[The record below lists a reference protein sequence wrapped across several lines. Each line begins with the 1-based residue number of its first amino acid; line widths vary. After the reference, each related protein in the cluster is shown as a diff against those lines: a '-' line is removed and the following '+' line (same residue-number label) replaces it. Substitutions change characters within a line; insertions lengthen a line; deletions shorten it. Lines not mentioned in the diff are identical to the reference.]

1 MSGDDHIMDENRKL
15 KLAVLGA
22 NEFQKPL
29 ILRAREKNLET
40 HVFAW
45 LDGAVAA
52 QDADYFYPISIVE
65 KEQILEKC
73 REIGIDGITSIGSD
87 VAVATMNYV
96 SEKMGLTGNP
106 VSSSQICMNKFKMR
120 EKLRE
125 GGIYVPGYQCVS
137 SSEEIN
143 TDLFRFPVIVKPTD
157 RSGSRGIMKVS
168 RPEDLPAA
176 VEEAA
181 GYSFENK
188 AIIEDYIDGPEFSCE
203 CISRDGEHTMLAV
216 TLKFT
221 TGEPHYIET
230 GHIEP
235 APLSEEAYD
244 IIRRNVFRALTV
256 LGIRNGA
263 SHSEFK
269 YQDGEVKF
277 IEIGARMGGDY
288 IGSSLVYLS
297 TGMDYTGMVIDVALG
312 RQLDFTVKREPH
324 PVCVRFIMDK
334 SDLEEYRKIKSGH
347 TIIEEDI
354 SGADEDREV
363 LDSATRLGYYIYFL

>member
-1 MSGDDHIMDENRKL
+1 MDENNKL
-15 KLAVLGA
+15 KLAILGA

-29 ILRAREKNLET
+29 ILRAREKNIET

-45 LDGAVAA
+45 MDGAVAA
-52 QDADYFYPISIVE
+52 QDADFFYPISIVE
-65 KEQILEKC
+65 KETILKKC
-73 REIGIDGITSIGSD
+73 REIDIDGITSIGSD

-96 SEKMGLTGNP
+96 SEKLGLTGNSIA
-106 VSSSQICMNKFKMR
+106 SSPICMNKYIMR
-120 EKLRE
+120 EKLKA
-125 GGIYVPGYQCVS
+125 GGLYVPGYQCVS
-137 SSEEIN
+137 SAEEI
-143 TDLFRFPVIVKPTD
+143 DIDGFRFPVIVKPTD
-157 RSGSRGIMKVS
+157 RSGSRGIMKVNS
-168 RPEDLPAA
+168 RENLASA
-176 VEEAA
+176 VEEAIE
-181 GYSFENK
+181 YSFENK
-188 AIIEDYIDGPEFSCE
+188 AIIEDYIEGPEFSCE
-203 CISRDGEHTMLAV
+203 CISRQGEHTMLAI
-216 TLKFT
+216 TQKFT

-244 IIRRNVFRALTV
+244 IIRRNVFNALSI
-256 LGIRNGA
+256 LGIQNGA

-312 RQLDFTVKREPH
+312 KPLDFTVKRQPR

-334 SDLEEYRKIKSGH
+334 SDLEEYRRISAEH

-354 SGADEDREV
+354 SGADEEREV

>member
-1 MSGDDHIMDENRKL
+1 MLLGGLRYLLPVIKTAHEEGYYVITADYLPNNIAHKFSDEYCNVSIVDKD
-15 KLAVLGA
+15 AVLKEA
-22 NEFQKPL
+22 Q
-29 ILRAREKNLET
+29 R
-40 HVFAW
+40 
-45 LDGAVAA
+45 LD
-52 QDADYFYPISIVE
+52 
-65 KEQILEKC
+65 
-73 REIGIDGITSIGSD
+73 IDGIMSFACDPGVIAAS
-87 VAVATMNYV
+87 YV
-96 SEKMGLTGNP
+96 QNKMSLPSFGPFESVEIL
-106 VSSSQICMNKFKMR
+106 QNKDKFR
-120 EKLRE
+120 AFLAQN
-125 GGIYVPGYQCVS
+125 GFNVPQAAGFDNVEDAMAEYHSFVW
-137 SSEEIN
+137 
-143 TDLFRFPVIVKPTD
+143 PVIVKPTD

-277 IEIGARMGGDY
+277 IEIGEKAANNRDKNLQSRILSRGRLWLQTCTDMSCGCRCTQIPRRTCPGD
-288 IGSSLVYLS
+288 I
-297 TGMDYTGMVIDVALG
+297 
-312 RQLDFTVKREPH
+312 
-324 PVCVRFIMDK
+324 
-334 SDLEEYRKIKSGH
+334 
-347 TIIEEDI
+347 
-354 SGADEDREV
+354 
-363 LDSATRLGYYIYFL
+363 